1 MLMKKILYSC
11 FIFSLLLNISCKKEE
26 QVVALNPAIS
36 SIFPIQGPAKT
47 VVTITGKR
55 FGDKIEGL
63 VVKFSGINATIIS
76 ASDTL
81 ITVEAPEDGG
91 TGNISV
97 TANGRLSKGPV
108 FSYGAKEIDYLVE
121 TYAGAAA
128 GNVVGDLS
136 TARFNTMEGLIFD
149 SKGNLLVADR
159 GNNQIKKITPAGQVS
174 IVAGTGVSG
183 LVDGPALSA
192 RFKTPYKIGV
202 DKHDN
207 IWVADTGNNSVRRI
221 DAVTGMVTTIAG
233 TTSAGFLDGPGTSA
247 RFNGPIAIAVDNE
260 MNVYVADNNN
270 HSIRKIDPSG
280 FVSTIAGTGA
290 TGYKDGVWPT
300 VQFGNPSGVAIDL
313 DGNLVIA
320 DRKNHRI
327 RKLNTKTG
335 VVTTIAGNGTKA
347 SIDGIGLKSS
357 FSEPFGISVDH
368 NGNFCIADLT
378 SHTVRIMRLDGTVV
392 SVGGSGTSGLVN
404 GDHTSAKFS
413 QPTDAV
419 MDKNGN
425 IFVADLS
432 NDVIRKISPKK

>member
-1 MLMKKILYSC
+1 MMKKILYSC
-11 FIFSLLLNISCKKEE
+11 FIFSMLLNISCKKEE

-36 SIFPIQGPAKT
+36 SIFPVQGPAKT
-47 VVTITGKR
+47 MVTITGKR

-63 VVKFSGINATIIS
+63 VVKFSGINAKIIS

-97 TANGRLSKGPV
+97 TANGRLSKGPI
-108 FSYGAKEIDYLVE
+108 FSYGEKEINYLVE
-121 TYAGAAA
+121 TYVGAEA
-128 GNVVGDLS
+128 GNIVGDLL
-136 TARFNTMEGLIFD
+136 TARLRTVEGLIFD
-149 SKGNLLVADR
+149 SKGNLIVADR
-159 GNNQIKKITPAGQVS
+159 GNSQIKKITPAGEV
-174 IVAGTGVSG
+174 ILVAGTGVAG
-183 LVDGPALSA
+183 LVDGPALTA
-192 RFKTPYKIGV
+192 RFRTPYKIGV

-207 IWVADTGNNSVRRI
+207 IWVADTGNNCVRRI
-221 DAVTGMVTTIAG
+221 DAETGVVTTIAG
-233 TTSAGFLDGPGTSA
+233 NATAGFLDGQGTSA
-247 RFNGPIAIAVDNE
+247 RFSGPIAIDVDDD

-270 HSIRKIDPSG
+270 HSIRKIDPTG
-280 FVSTIAGTGA
+280 LVSTIAGNGA
-290 TGYKDGVWPT
+290 TGYKDGVWPN
-300 VQFGNPSGVAIDL
+300 VQFGNPSGVAVDL
-313 DGNLVIA
+313 EGNLVIA

-357 FSEPFGISVDH
+357 FSEPFGISVDQ
-368 NGNFCIADLT
+368 NGNFSITDLT

-392 SVGGSGTSGLVN
+392 SVGGTGVSGLVN
-404 GDHTSAKFS
+404 GDHTSARFN

-419 MDKNGN
+419 MDKDGN

-432 NDVIRKISPKK
+432 NNVIRKISPKK